1 MPSKKKTDS
10 TLVPS
15 WLLAGPFEPLGAE
28 SVLSSAHLPEE
39 DLAPS
44 AREKLGDK
52 GWSRVEPR
60 DDFVDLIAQDF
71 RVKTHCAAYAFT
83 YVHAKDAGAA
93 KLLVG
98 SDDGVAVW
106 LNGERVW
113 FNDIQRGHTAGED
126 VVKVRFNKGW
136 NRLLLK
142 ISQVISGWGFSCAI
156 AAKTKLRFALD
167 NPSRKKFPGP
177 KAPGLA
183 LGVAEIDPGTSASGC
198 RVLVNVTNQGA
209 RGLKNVSV
217 ALRALG
223 GDTISSA
230 EIASIPAVDSM
241 TVALDAEAKPLAAAL
256 GSSEGGTCVEV
267 KAGRVTATAP
277 VPAAAAVG
285 LLIEGARRAGI
296 QAGRNLA
303 RVIDTFG
310 AAGATHASVVREA
323 LAAFGAGDRGAFERK
338 LGELKEALL
347 AGVPDRKGDTAYL
360 VGHAHIDMNWLW
372 TWRET
377 VQSCQDTFRQAV
389 AFMREFP
396 DFRFSQS
403 QPSCY
408 QAVEATDPELFR
420 LITEMVRE
428 GRWEILGGM
437 LTEGDTN
444 LSSGEA
450 LARSF
455 LLGQRYFMNR
465 FGKTAR
471 VGWLPD
477 NFGHVSQLPQI
488 LRLGGCEHF
497 YFHRCRPHLGSFW
510 WEGTDGSRVLC
521 YSNFTYNGDMT
532 PGLTGEFD
540 RIVPETKRLMHVYG
554 VGDHGGGPTREYVE
568 HAIRLNETPH
578 FPTLRFAT
586 AEEFFDN
593 EDPLAADRPVHRG
606 EMQFT
611 FDGCYTT
618 VTRVKEGNRRCE
630 SALYGAEFAASLRK
644 IAGDAYPADD
654 LRRAWEIVAFN
665 QFHDILCG
673 SAIHEANAEA
683 VADYKWARSRAEFE
697 RTKALRALADEV
709 KTDTALGTPV
719 VVLNT
724 QPRQRTQ
731 VVEVEVFSYD
741 KPAGADLVS
750 WADYYGAWHAK
761 ARGGPGSA
769 AGITLRDHEG
779 RAIPAQIVGGQ
790 DFPPGW
796 RTRVQ
801 FLAENLPAGGYRT
814 YHVDPT
820 NVGEFNEP
828 FAPNGKGELK
838 TDTLDVTFDMK
849 TGEIKRLLDRR
860 TGREL
865 VSAKGAK
872 KGGANRLRI
881 YVEKAH
887 GMNAWVIGGIEATHD
902 LTDAEYVRVT
912 ESGPVRTCVE
922 TLKRWGHSKF
932 IQRTYVYRSHPR
944 IDFELEAHWF
954 EVGEAG
960 KPHPLLRVVFPLA
973 FKDPRFDC
981 HVPFDVV
988 ARPTDGTE
996 VPAQQWVDL
1005 TDGEA
1010 GVALLN
1016 ETKYGHSFVKGE
1028 GKKDEGE
1035 LRLTLLRACDDP
1047 DRYPDQGMHFIHY
1060 SLFPHAGDWKSGV
1073 WQEGEAVNVPTL
1085 SAEPPSASLRPKE
1098 PTRPA
1103 EDSLISLEPATLVLS
1118 GLKEAEEGGELVA
1131 RIVEVE
1137 GAETEAVLTLPVE
1150 VKSAR
1155 RLDLIEMPLED
1166 VPAPAVDGRSVRVK
1180 VRAHEIVTLGIAL

>member
-1 MPSKKKTDS
+1 MLSKKKADS
-10 TLVPS
+10 TFVPS
-15 WLLAGPFEPLGAE
+15 WLVAGSFEKPGAT
-28 SVLSSAHLPEE
+28 SVLSFPFLVEE

-44 AREKLGDK
+44 VREKLGDK
-52 GWSRVEPR
+52 GWSRVEPGSR
-60 DDFVDLIAQDF
+60 FVDLLAQDF
-71 RVKTHCAAYAFT
+71 RVKTNCAAYAFT

-113 FNDIQRGHTAGED
+113 FNDVQRGHTAGED
-126 VVKVRFNKGW
+126 VVKVRFSKGW

-142 ISQVISGWGFSCAI
+142 ISQFLAGWGFSCAI
-156 AAKTKLRFALD
+156 DAKTKLRFALD

-183 LGVAEIDPGTSASGC
+183 LGVAEIEPGTSTSRC

-209 RGLKNVSV
+209 RGLKDVSV
-217 ALRALG
+217 QLRTAA
-223 GDTISSA
+223 GDAIASA
-230 EIASIPAVDSM
+230 EMASIPAVDSA
-241 TVALDAEAKPLAAAL
+241 TVGLDIDTKALAVAL
-256 GSSEGGTCVEV
+256 GSSEGGTVVEA
-267 KAGRVTATAP
+267 KAGRATATVP
-277 VPAAAAVG
+277 VPAEAAVG
-285 LLIEGARRAGI
+285 LLIDGARRTDS
-296 QAGRNLA
+296 QAGRSLD
-303 RVIDTFG
+303 RVIGAFG
-310 AAGATHASVVREA
+310 AASAAHASVVREA
-323 LAAFGAGDRGAFERK
+323 FAALGAGDQDAFERK
-338 LGELKEALL
+338 LAELKEALL
-347 AGVPDRKGDTAYL
+347 AGVPDRKGDTAWL

-420 LITEMVRE
+420 RIADMVRE
-428 GRWEILGGM
+428 GRWELLGGM

-444 LSSGEA
+444 LSGGEA

-455 LLGQRYFMNR
+455 LLGQRYFMDR

-477 NFGHVSQLPQI
+477 NFGHVSQLPQM
-488 LRLGGCEHF
+488 LRLAGCESF

-510 WEGTDGSRVLC
+510 WDGTDGSRVLC

-554 VGDHGGGPTREYVE
+554 VGDHGGGPVREHVE
-568 HAIRLNETPH
+568 NAIRLDETPH

-586 AEEFFDN
+586 AGEFFDN
-593 EDPLAADRPVHRG
+593 EAPLATDRPVHLG

-654 LRRAWEIVAFN
+654 FRRAWEIVAFN

-709 KTDTALGTPV
+709 RTDSLLGTPV

-724 QPRQRTQ
+724 QPRRRTQ
-731 VVEVEVFSYD
+731 MVEVEAFSYD
-741 KPAGADLVS
+741 KPIGADLVS
-750 WADYYGAWHAK
+750 WSDYYGARHAK
-761 ARGGPGSA
+761 AHGGPGAA
-769 AGITLRDHEG
+769 AGIMLCDHGG
-779 RAIPAQIVGGQ
+779 RPIPAQIVGGQ
-790 DFPPGW
+790 SFPPGW

-814 YHVDPT
+814 YYVDPA
-820 NVGEFNEP
+820 NAGEFNEP

-838 TDTLDVTFDMK
+838 TDALDVTFDMK
-849 TGEIKRLLDRR
+849 TGEIRRLVDRR

-865 VSAKGAK
+865 VSVRGAR

-881 YVEKAH
+881 YIEQAH
-887 GMNAWVIGGIEATHD
+887 GMNAWVIGKTQATHD
-902 LTDAEYVRVT
+902 LTEAEYVRVT

-922 TLKRWGHSKF
+922 ALKRWGHSKF
-932 IQRTYVYRSHPR
+932 VQRTYVYRSYPR

-954 EVGEAG
+954 EVGEHG
-960 KPHPLLRVVFPLA
+960 KPHPLLRVVFPLT
-973 FKDPRFDC
+973 FRDPRFDC

-996 VPAQQWVDL
+996 VPAQQWVDV

-1016 ETKYGHSFVKGE
+1016 ETKYGHSFVEDG
-1028 GKKDEGE
+1028 GKKGGGE

-1047 DRYPDQGMHFIHY
+1047 DRYPDQGMHFIRY

-1073 WQEGEAVNVPTL
+1073 WAEGEAVNVPAL
-1085 SAEPPSASLRPKE
+1085 STEPPSASLRPKE
-1098 PTRPA
+1098 PSRPA
-1103 EDSLISLEPATLVLS
+1103 EDSFVALEPPMLVLS

-1137 GAETEAVLTLPVE
+1137 GAETDAVLTLPVE

-1155 RLDLIEMPLED
+1155 RLDLIERPLEG
-1166 VPAPAVDGRSVRVK
+1166 VPAPAVDGRTVRVK
-1180 VRAHEIVTLGIAL
+1180 VRAHEVVTVGIAL